1 MDMDGGVWETTVHG
15 ITKSQTQ
22 LSNFTLTF
30 HFHRRTT
37 AWETA
42 PQIALRDCSKE
53 ERGKV
58 GIYVILLKGQ
68 YMESST
74 CIF

>member
-1 MDMDGGVWETTVHG
+1 MDRGAWKATAYGVS
-15 ITKSQTQ
+15 KSRTR

>member
-1 MDMDGGVWETTVHG
+1 M
-15 ITKSQTQ
+15 
-22 LSNFTLTF
+22 
-30 HFHRRTT
+30 RT
-37 AWETA
+37 AAGES
-42 PQIALRDCSKE
+42 PQIGLRDCSKE

-58 GIYVILLKGQ
+58 GIYVILVKGQ